1 MYRVLGGQGRRSG
14 TALGRGALDPRCCPL
29 AGRPSAPG
37 AAAPEGWTWVRP
49 WVTCSAS
56 GMEDP
61 AHDFLSV
68 RSCFLRGL
76 QVHYV

>member
-1 MYRVLGGQGRRSG
+1 MYRVLEGQGRRSG
-14 TALGRGALDPRCCPL
+14 TALGRGALDRRCCPL

-37 AAAPEGWTWVRP
+37 AAAPDGLTWVRS
-49 WVTCSAS
+49 WLKGSAS

-61 AHDFLSV
+61 AHDFLLV
-68 RSCFLRGL
+68 RSCFLRWL